1 MNGCD
6 WKAIVDRHYSN
17 APEARAI
24 LIEHS
29 ASVAALAEQIARERN
44 LDIDPEELHAAAMLH
59 DIGIVATNAPSIG
72 CRGTLPYLCHGVAGA
87 DMLRADGAPEWIAR
101 VAERHTG
108 AGLTHEEIAA
118 AGLPLPPDRTY
129 MPETTLEKL
138 ICYAD
143 CFYSKGGDGQRKSLA
158 RVRASMAKFGPG
170 VAERFE
176 KLHNLFGIEAIKD
189 A

>member
-1 MNGCD
+1 MSGCD
-6 WKAIVDRHYSN
+6 WKTLVDRHYACN
-17 APEARAI
+17 PEARAI
-24 LIEHS
+24 LLQHS
-29 ASVAALAEQIARERN
+29 ASVAALARQIADERH
-44 LDIDPEELHAAAMLH
+44 LEIDPEQLHTAAMLH
-59 DIGIVATNAPSIG
+59 DIGIVATDAPGIG
-72 CRGTLPYLCHGVAGA
+72 CHGILPYLCHGVAGA
-87 DMLRADGAPEWIAR
+87 DMLRADGAPEWTAR

-118 AGLPLPPDRTY
+118 AGLPLPADRTY
-129 MPETTLEKL
+129 MPETMLEKL
-138 ICYAD
+138 VCYAD
-143 CFYSKGGDGQRKSLA
+143 CFYSKGGDGHRKSLA